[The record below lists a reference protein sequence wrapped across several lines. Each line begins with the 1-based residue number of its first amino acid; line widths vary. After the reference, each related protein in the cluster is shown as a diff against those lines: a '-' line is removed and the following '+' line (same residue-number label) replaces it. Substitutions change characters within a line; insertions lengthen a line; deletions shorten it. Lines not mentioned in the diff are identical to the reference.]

1 MCTYPIWLQKYYK
14 NLGYTN
20 KLAFFCIC
28 KKKVLSLHLHLM
40 KKLLPY
46 IAIILSMILWSAS
59 GIAVKDA
66 LTSFS
71 PLTLIVVR
79 FALSVLFMFVIG
91 VVARRSA
98 LFGLQRVDRKDLL
111 LFFLAGLFQPFLYY
125 LAETYTYDLIS
136 TPTIAETLLSVAPVL
151 APLFGWMFLREKV
164 TPRMLMGIVVSTIG
178 VAVLVLVGTDSFAIG
193 NPWGVLLAIVAV
205 MFALSANV
213 MLRRIPEK
221 YNPLTIIFYTQMVSF
236 ILFCGLWAF
245 TDMRSETIHTIAQG
259 VVAEWQSLAYLAVM
273 SSAVAFMLY
282 CYGVRIVGVVRANVF
297 NNIRPVFTALIM
309 LLVFSEHLPW
319 TKWLG
324 IVIII
329 SGLFL
334 CHNHRLSH

>member
-1 MCTYPIWLQKYYK
+1 
-14 NLGYTN
+14 
-20 KLAFFCIC
+20 
-28 KKKVLSLHLHLM
+28 M

-66 LTSFS
+66 LALFR

-91 VVARRSA
+91 VVMHRSA
-98 LFGLQRVDRKDLL
+98 LFGLQKVDRKDFP

-151 APLFGWMFLREKV
+151 APLFGWVFLREKV
-164 TPRMLMGIVVSTIG
+164 TPLMLVGILISFVG
-178 VAVLVLVGTDSFAIG
+178 VAVLVLAGADTFAIG
-193 NPWGVLLAIVAV
+193 NSWGVLLAIVAV
-205 MFALSANV
+205 MLALSANV

-221 YNPLTIIFYTQMVSF
+221 YNPLTIIFYTQFVSF
-236 ILFCGLWAF
+236 VLFCGLWVF
-245 TDMRSETIHTIAQG
+245 TDMRLESIQTIARG
-259 VVAEWQSLAYLAVM
+259 IVVEWQSLAYLAVM
-273 SSAVAFMLY
+273 SSAIAFMLY
-282 CYGVRIVGVVRANVF
+282 CYGVRIVGVVKANVL

-309 LLVFSEHLPW
+309 LLVFSEQLPLV
-319 TKWLG
+319 KWLG
-324 IVIII
+324 IGMVIF
-329 SGLFL
+329 GLFI
-334 CHNHRLSH
+334 CHNHQLSHRRD

>member
-1 MCTYPIWLQKYYK
+1 
-14 NLGYTN
+14 
-20 KLAFFCIC
+20 
-28 KKKVLSLHLHLM
+28 M

-46 IAIILSMILWSAS
+46 SAIVLSMIIWSAS
-59 GIAVKDA
+59 GIAVKEA

-79 FALSVLFMFVIG
+79 FALSVLFMFIIG
-91 VVARRSA
+91 VVARRST
-98 LFGLQRVDRKDLL
+98 LFCLQKANKKDLP

-151 APLFGWMFLREKV
+151 APLFGWIFLREKE
-164 TPRMLMGIVVSTIG
+164 TPRMFAGILVSTVG
-178 VAVLVLVGTDSFAIG
+178 VAVLVLVGTETFAVG
-193 NPWGVLLAIVAV
+193 NSWGVLLAVVAV

-213 MLRRIPEK
+213 MLRRIPER
-221 YNPLTIIFYTQMVSF
+221 YNPLTIIFYTQIVSF
-236 ILFCGLWAF
+236 VLFCGLWAF
-245 TDMRSETIHTIAQG
+245 TDMRSETVHTIAQG
-259 VVAEWQSLAYLAVM
+259 IVAEWQSLAYLAVM

-282 CYGVRIVGVVRANVF
+282 CYGVRIVGVVKANIF

-309 LLVFSEHLPW
+309 LLGFSEQLPW
-319 TKWLG
+319 GKWLG
-324 IVIII
+324 ITIII

-334 CHNHRLSH
+334 CHKK

>member
-1 MCTYPIWLQKYYK
+1 MSQTFAHI
-14 NLGYTN
+14 
-20 KLAFFCIC
+20 
-28 KKKVLSLHLHLM
+28 KKKVYLCNRLM

-46 IAIILSMILWSAS
+46 IAIILSMIIWSAS
-59 GIAVKDA
+59 GIAVKEA

-71 PLTLIVVR
+71 PLTLIIVR
-79 FALSVLFMFVIG
+79 FALSVLFMFLIG
-91 VVARRSA
+91 VVARRST
-98 LFGLQRVDRKDLL
+98 LFGLQKADRKDLP

-151 APLFGWMFLREKV
+151 APLFGWVFLREKV
-164 TPRMLMGIVVSTIG
+164 TPLMLTGIMISTIG
-178 VAVLVLVGTDSFAIG
+178 VAVLVLVGTETFAIG
-193 NPWGVLLAIVAV
+193 NPWGVLLAVVAV

-221 YNPLTIIFYTQMVSF
+221 YNPLTIIFYTQIVSF
-236 ILFCGLWAF
+236 VLFCGLWAF
-245 TDMRSETIHTIAQG
+245 TDMRSETIHTIAHG
-259 VVAEWQSLAYLAVM
+259 IAAEWQSLAYLAVM

-282 CYGVRIVGVVRANVF
+282 CYGVRIVGVVKANVF

-309 LLVFSEHLPW
+309 LLVFSEQLPW

-324 IVIII
+324 IMIII
-329 SGLFL
+329 AGLFL
-334 CHNHRLSH
+334 CHKRHK